1 MSRAARYGPQH
12 IFTAPRL
19 RLQAA
24 SMPGQ
29 GSGEL
34 GLLGPT
40 GQCGGASAVSADRRG
55 TPGAQVQ
62 PWPGPPV
69 SPHRP
74 KERPSPTARC
84 LSVGLSVVGFPACP
98 PHPPL
103 TEHPSLSLSTLA
115 PQARHQTR
123 HHRCLSPGQ
132 SSCQQRRSDPAGH
145 GGSATPVP
153 TGQEETEP
161 RLGEGQ
167 PEPARPT
174 SDGGAAVPGPAA
186 LHGQLGLPGRP
197 AWRRRAHR
205 PAKTGSKAWT
215 PHSVSKP
222 APHTHTWGREARGA
236 GAERARPPWQEKPA
250 QLAPGQHLCP
260 GWPHT
265 PDHASWSHGATGRCP
280 HRGLRRQG
288 SGCACVCTREHPPPR
303 ALTRKADSTW
313 ALPTRAHF
321 PAPPGCAVAMVTR
334 WVPTQHTR
342 PAPPSPGR
350 PRNPGPFL
358 RRTS

>member
-1 MSRAARYGPQH
+1 MAGP
-12 IFTAPRL
+12 APCPLTGGVHRGG
-19 RLQAA
+19 R
-24 SMPGQ
+24 SSPG
-29 GSGEL
+29 L
-34 GLLGPT
+34 ALLSLHTGPKN
-40 GQCGGASAVSADRRG
+40 ALPPRPAV
-55 TPGAQVQ
+55 
-62 PWPGPPV
+62 
-69 SPHRP
+69 
-74 KERPSPTARC
+74 C
-84 LSVGLSVVGFPACP
+84 LSVCPSWGFPACP

-186 LHGQLGLPGRP
+186 PHGQLGLPGRP

-215 PHSVSKP
+215 PRSVSKP
-222 APHTHTWGREARGA
+222 APHTHTRGREARGA

-250 QLAPGQHLCP
+250 QLAPGRHPCP

-265 PDHASWSHGATGRCP
+265 PDHAPRSHGATGRCP

-321 PAPPGCAVAMVTR
+321 PAPPGCAVAMVTC

-350 PRNPGPFL
+350 LRNPGPFL